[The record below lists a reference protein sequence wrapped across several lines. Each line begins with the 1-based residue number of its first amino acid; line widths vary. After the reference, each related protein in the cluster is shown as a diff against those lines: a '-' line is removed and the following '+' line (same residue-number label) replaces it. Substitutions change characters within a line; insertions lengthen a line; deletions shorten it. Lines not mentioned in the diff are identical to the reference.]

1 MLGYGSINL
10 WVGDYLCRFWVWGC
24 QVMGCDTAGSG
35 GIRGVDCVG
44 YRGVVGCWWE
54 WDDIRVICIW
64 VDCLCVCE
72 VRGL

>member
-1 MLGYGSINL
+1 
-10 WVGDYLCRFWVWGC
+10 
-24 QVMGCDTAGSG
+24 MGCDTAGSG